1 MTARNGAHL
10 RAARLILDAPLDK
23 WLSESVAPE
32 STSLPDRAPDT
43 DEALCVV
50 YMFVL
55 EGRVEGIFQDPDTY
69 CLSLT
74 MEVQVCSP
82 SPVLRLARFVGSN
95 DDADAPAWTRLLQ
108 PGKLH
113 YFFQPQTFSAE
124 MICGMTG
131 IHVESISS
139 CDISTRM
146 CLWARTVSAGTRV
159 EDDVDAH
166 CRWLNDKDPKA
177 ERKPGAP
184 RTRLVRRASPV
195 KPKKLAA
202 LSVPPTRSTKLV
214 HRVTC
219 APIRQPLVFVS
230 SMETRSSTARARTA
244 YGEQGLGKRG
254 PLRRTHLQWEGLQEK
269 SPVFNVIVGCSS
281 FSSLP
286 TLVLFSSLLFLVP
299 PTPLPAPSMSRN
311 LVPCPCPVCEGKSVT
326 PSALASHASRELR
339 QLSTRNVAA
348 PMPFAPFAVPAPT
361 PAAGSAPPDT
371 VDSFIAQHIGPVP
384 IPVMIHLMLP
394 FFPFLLAIHYAV
406 RVITKPRNSSFL
418 GPDSPLRHPG
428 RPGTSGLSRL

>member
-23 WLSESVAPE
+23 WLSESVTPE

-43 DEALCVV
+43 DEALCMV

-55 EGRVEGIFQDPDTY
+55 EVHLLGSVLGRVEGIFQDPDTY

-74 MEVQVCSP
+74 IEVQVCSP
-82 SPVLRLARFVGSN
+82 SPILRLARFVGSN

-108 PGKLH
+108 PGKLY

-146 CLWARTVSAGTRV
+146 CLWARTVSASTRV

-166 CRWLNDKDPKA
+166 CRWLNDKDPKD

-184 RTRLVRRASPV
+184 RTRL

-254 PLRRTHLQWEGLQEK
+254 PVGRTERSSGTGKENVDPRSQVLLLAKFGSVQVRALFRRT
-269 SPVFNVIVGCSS
+269 P
-281 FSSLP
+281 
-286 TLVLFSSLLFLVP
+286 
-299 PTPLPAPSMSRN
+299 N
-311 LVPCPCPVCEGKSVT
+311 LNFGSVR
-326 PSALASHASRELR
+326 A
-339 QLSTRNVAA
+339 
-348 PMPFAPFAVPAPT
+348 FC
-361 PAAGSAPPDT
+361 
-371 VDSFIAQHIGPVP
+371 
-384 IPVMIHLMLP
+384 
-394 FFPFLLAIHYAV
+394 
-406 RVITKPRNSSFL
+406 
-418 GPDSPLRHPG
+418 
-428 RPGTSGLSRL
+428 

>member
-219 APIRQPLVFVS
+219 APIRQPLGWFHP
-230 SMETRSSTARARTA
+230 TTAPL
-244 YGEQGLGKRG
+244 QG
-254 PLRRTHLQWEGLQEK
+254 
-269 SPVFNVIVGCSS
+269 
-281 FSSLP
+281 
-286 TLVLFSSLLFLVP
+286 
-299 PTPLPAPSMSRN
+299 
-311 LVPCPCPVCEGKSVT
+311 
-326 PSALASHASRELR
+326 
-339 QLSTRNVAA
+339 
-348 PMPFAPFAVPAPT
+348 
-361 PAAGSAPPDT
+361 T
-371 VDSFIAQHIGPVP
+371 VWAQ
-384 IPVMIHLMLP
+384 
-394 FFPFLLAIHYAV
+394 F
-406 RVITKPRNSSFL
+406 
-418 GPDSPLRHPG
+418 SPLRVQIWEADTYLSGYGPDTLIDLQDIISHAQG
-428 RPGTSGLSRL
+428 AWQWHTLLMTSPLTAIHSQG